1 MIAAMQDVLV
11 RTREDFDR
19 LPEDG
24 LWEVVG
30 GRAILLPAN
39 DCEHQD
45 VCTALWMEFRQGLNA
60 LGYGYVVPSVNVFIP
75 VLRPGFGE
83 VQNRVPDLVVSK
95 ERPHRRF
102 DLGKPPDLVIEILS
116 TCRGNVERTEKIDD
130 YARAGIGEY
139 WIVNPFDRAVEVY
152 VLRDGE
158 YVLRET
164 VGEGA
169 LRPAA
174 FPGLEVDLQR
184 IWAVLA

>member
-24 LWEVVG
+24 LWEVVE
-30 GRAILLPAN
+30 GRAILLPGN
-39 DCEHQD
+39 DIRHQE
-45 VCTALWMEFRQGLNA
+45 VSGALFLEFTEGLR
-60 LGYGYVVPSVNVFIP
+60 LGHGFVYTTVNVFIP
-75 VLRPGFGE
+75 PPDRRWSE
-83 VQNRVPDLVVSK
+83 VQNRIPDLAVSK
-95 ERPHRRF
+95 RKPERRF
-102 DLGKPPDLVIEILS
+102 EAGDPPDLVIEILA
-116 TCRGNVERTEKIDD
+116 TRRGNVERTEKLDD

-164 VGEGA
+164 LGEGP

-174 FPGLEVDLQR
+174 FPGLEIDLHR